1 MSRSDELWEMT
12 RAGLFD
18 RLKRAVHGAGGN
30 GAISATSGVPI
41 STLNTYMAGTTM
53 PSLAKLA
60 KIAKACGVSLD
71 YLVSGSASPE
81 VDTKNWPDK
90 LAIVQNLEFRASAGD
105 GLLVLDQ
112 ETEATPFPKPVVD
125 RLGLRASKARL
136 LRAAGNSMWP
146 TIEDGDPVL
155 VDISDTDVIDG
166 RIYVFTIGDHVL
178 LKRLRRRGRKLLMRA
193 DNRELYP
200 EEEEV
205 PTVEPVRIIGRV
217 RWVGRSL

>member
-1 MSRSDELWEMT
+1 MARSVGGEQHNKGQKSHFHQRLKSLIGNET
-12 RAGLFD
+12 QSSFAARAGISQSAFNRIL
-18 RLKRAVHGAGGN
+18 HGGD
-30 GAISATSGVPI
+30 
-41 STLNTYMAGTTM
+41 
-53 PSLAKLA
+53 PSLDSLIG
-60 KIAKACGVSLD
+60 IAKAAGVT
-71 YLVSGSASPE
+71 VG
-81 VDTKNWPDK
+81 W
-90 LAIVQNLEFRASAGD
+90 LAAGEDAPAPAPVTHELGIQMLAFRASAGD
-105 GLLVLDQ
+105 GGVLVVDDDARVSPFSRDVLD
-112 ETEATPFPKPVVD
+112 
-125 RLGLRASKARL
+125 RLHTRPEHARL
-136 LRAAGNSMWP
+136 LYAAGDSMRP

-200 EEEEV
+200 DEEEV